1 MKRICILLSLSLLV
15 SLLPAQDHVW
25 VFFTDKGDD
34 AECQLSTPESFL
46 SPEALDRKAVNNIA
60 ITTQDLPVAQDYLAQ
75 LQYQDIEIISTS
87 RWLNAA
93 VISRDNDLASVMAL
107 DFVKGIKTVGVLVQT
122 ISGNSAASESIDIN
136 ALAPSPFMY
145 GRARHQNDM
154 LTISP
159 LHEKGVTGRGVRI
172 AVFDAGFKGADTI
185 SVFDSLRTDERLIA
199 AKDFVDNDDEVYH
212 ASAHGTQV
220 LSTIAANLPGKMVGM
235 APHVTVLLAR
245 TEDAA
250 SETRQEEH
258 NWVKAVEW
266 ADSIGVDI
274 IHSSLGYALFDTKAE
289 SYEYKNMDGNT
300 TIISRAADMAAARG
314 IIVTVSAGNEGS
326 HPWRHI
332 TAPCDAD
339 SVLCIGS
346 VDRYTKHSLF
356 SSIGPSADG
365 RVKPDVVAMGSLTT
379 VASPN
384 NRISR
389 SNGTSFSGPL
399 IAGLVACLVEAHPER
414 SNMEII
420 QAVRLSADQFVFPDE
435 KYGYGIPN
443 ATMADSLLANVKDLA
458 DVSISMEAKPQR
470 GRVAQ
475 AKPQETVLRFEPK
488 YTENPSTMMTQTPKV
503 IKLANAEAP
512 IESIKVMKGR
522 QQIVLDPA
530 SLKIAGSG
538 KKAKVKTKYLLP
550 DEYYLVIKL
559 GDKEE
564 LIPFKVAE

>member
-1 MKRICILLSLSLLV
+1 MKRICIFLSLSWMIG
-15 SLLPAQDHVW
+15 LLPAQDHLW
-25 VFFTDKGDD
+25 VFFTDKGEDVS
-34 AECQLSTPESFL
+34 CQLQSPISFL
-46 SPEALDRKAVNNIA
+46 SQDALDRKAASGIEVTA
-60 ITTQDLPVAQDYLAQ
+60 QDLPVSQTYIAQ
-75 LQYQDIEIISTS
+75 LEAQNIEIISTS

-93 VISRDNDLASVMAL
+93 VILRQNDLESVMNL

-122 ISGNSAASESIDIN
+122 GLNDEETESIELD
-136 ALAPSPFMY
+136 ALAPSPLMY

-154 LTISP
+154 LSISP

-185 SVFDSLRTDERLIA
+185 TVFDSLRMQNRLVA
-199 AKDFVDNDDEVYH
+199 AKDFVDGDDNVYH

-220 LSTIAANLPGKMVGM
+220 LSTIAANSPGKMVGM

-245 TEDAA
+245 TEDAR

-266 ADSIGVDI
+266 ADSMGVDI
-274 IHSSLGYALFDTKAE
+274 IHSSLGYALFDTDDE
-289 SYEYKNMDGNT
+289 SYKYENMDGNT

-356 SSIGPSADG
+356 SSIGPSADD

-420 QAVRLSADQFVFPDE
+420 QAVRLSADQYVFPDE
-435 KYGYGIPN
+435 KYGYGIPS
-443 ATMADSLLANVKDLA
+443 AALADSLLANVKDLN
-458 DVSISMEAKPQR
+458 DVSISMDGKPQR

-475 AKPQETVLRFEPK
+475 SKPAETVLRYEPK
-488 YTENPSTMMTQTPKV
+488 YTENPSTSLVQTAKV
-503 IKLANAEAP
+503 LKLANAEMP
-512 IESIKVMKGR
+512 ITAIKVMKGR
-522 QQIVLDPA
+522 QQIILDPS

-538 KKAKVKTKYLLP
+538 TKAKIKTKYLLP
-550 DEYYLVIKL
+550 DDYYLVIKV

-564 LIPFKVAE
+564 LIPFKVTE

>member
-1 MKRICILLSLSLLV
+1 DAACRLL
-15 SLLPAQDHVW
+15 
-25 VFFTDKGDD
+25 
-34 AECQLSTPESFL
+34 TPESFL
-46 SPEALDRKAVNNIA
+46 SAEAIARKQAQGIRL
-60 ITTQDLPVAQDYLAQ
+60 TEQDLPVHTDYLQ
-75 LQYQDIEIISTS
+75 TLQASGVQIVSTS

-93 VISRDNDLASVMAL
+93 VIKRSAKAESLMQL
-107 DFVKGIKTVGVLVQT
+107 DFVKGVRTVGVLVQNKAE
-122 ISGNSAASESIDIN
+122 IADEDLAAVVEEP
-136 ALAPSPFMY
+136 LRGTPFMY

-154 LTISP
+154 LTIAP
-159 LHEKGVTGRGVRI
+159 LHERGISGHGVRI

-185 SVFDSLRTDERLIA
+185 EAFDSLRLQNRLIA
-199 AKDFVDNDDEVYH
+199 VRDFVDNDDEVYH
-212 ASAHGTQV
+212 ASSHGTHV
-220 LSTIAANLPGKMVGM
+220 LSTIAANMPGKMVGM
-235 APHVTVLLAR
+235 APHVSVLLAR
-245 TEDAA
+245 TEDAR

-266 ADSIGVDI
+266 ADSVGVDI
-274 IHSSLGYALFDTKAE
+274 IHSSLGYALFDTDEE
-289 SYEYKNMDGNT
+289 SYEYSNMDGNT
-300 TIISRAADMAAARG
+300 TIITKAADMAAARG

-365 RVKPDVVAMGSLTT
+365 RVKPDVVAMGSMTT

-399 IAGLVACLVEAHPER
+399 IAGFVACLVEAHPKR

-420 QAVRLSADQFVFPDE
+420 QAVRLSGDQYVFPDE

-443 ATMADSLLANVKDLA
+443 ATFADSLLANVENLA
-458 DVSISMEAKPQR
+458 EVSINMEAKPQR
-470 GRVAQ
+470 GRPTIA
-475 AKPQETVLRFEPK
+475 ATKPKETVLRFKPK
-488 YTENPSTMMTQTPKV
+488 FTENPTTVMTQTESV
-503 IKLANAEAP
+503 IKLLNTESP
-512 IESIKVMKGR
+512 IRSLKVMKGK
-522 QQIVLDPA
+522 QQIVLDP
-530 SLKIAGSG
+530 SSIKIAGSG
-538 KKAKVKTKYLLP
+538 KKAKIKTKYLLP
-550 DEYYLVIKL
+550 DDYYLVIKL

-564 LIPFKVAE
+564 LIPFKVSE